1 LRLCE
6 NQTGANSPNGKL
18 LAATRNNCFSL
29 LIQRARSANRLSLFS
44 TEKHMLLALISI
56 LGYLMTILSTVVI
69 VQFILSL
76 LIAFN
81 VVSLSNNIVASIWH
95 ALNMILD
102 PFLKPIRKIMPDT
115 GMIDFSPMVL
125 LIGLR
130 ILQMLLMGLA
140 NDIAAAGM

>member
-1 LRLCE
+1 
-6 NQTGANSPNGKL
+6 
-18 LAATRNNCFSL
+18 
-29 LIQRARSANRLSLFS
+29 
-44 TEKHMLLALISI
+44 MLLALISI

-81 VVSLSNNIVASIWH
+81 VVSLSNNIVGSIWH

-102 PFLKPIRKIMPDT
+102 PFLRPIRRIMPDT

-140 NDIAAAGM
+140 NDLAMGGL

>member
-1 LRLCE
+1 
-6 NQTGANSPNGKL
+6 
-18 LAATRNNCFSL
+18 
-29 LIQRARSANRLSLFS
+29 
-44 TEKHMLLALISI
+44 MLLALISI
-56 LGYLMTILSTVVI
+56 IGYLATILSTVVI

-81 VVSLSNNIVASIWH
+81 VVSLSNNIVAAIWE
-95 ALNMILD
+95 ALNKILD

-130 ILQMLLMGLA
+130 IVQMLLTGLA
-140 NDIAAAGM
+140 NDLASGGL

>member
-1 LRLCE
+1 
-6 NQTGANSPNGKL
+6 
-18 LAATRNNCFSL
+18 
-29 LIQRARSANRLSLFS
+29 
-44 TEKHMLLALISI
+44 MLLALVSI
-56 LGYLMTILSTVVI
+56 IGYLATILSTIVI

-81 VVSLSNNIVASIWH
+81 VVSLSNNIVAAIWE
-95 ALNMILD
+95 ALNKILD

-130 ILQMLLMGLA
+130 VLQMLLMGLA
-140 NDIAAAGM
+140 SDIASGGL

>member
-1 LRLCE
+1 
-6 NQTGANSPNGKL
+6 
-18 LAATRNNCFSL
+18 
-29 LIQRARSANRLSLFS
+29 
-44 TEKHMLLALISI
+44 MLLALVSI
-56 LGYLMTILSTVVI
+56 IGYLATILSTVVI

-81 VVSLSNNIVASIWH
+81 VVSLSNNIVAAIWE
-95 ALNMILD
+95 ALNKILD

-130 ILQMLLMGLA
+130 VLQMLLMGLA
-140 NDIAAAGM
+140 SDIASGGL

>member
-1 LRLCE
+1 
-6 NQTGANSPNGKL
+6 
-18 LAATRNNCFSL
+18 
-29 LIQRARSANRLSLFS
+29 
-44 TEKHMLLALISI
+44 MLLALVSI
-56 LGYLMTILSTVVI
+56 IGYLATILSTVVI

-81 VVSLSNNIVASIWH
+81 VVSLSNNIVAAIWE
-95 ALNMILD
+95 ALNKILD

-130 ILQMLLMGLA
+130 IFQMLLMGLA
-140 NDIAAAGM
+140 NDLASGGL

>member
-1 LRLCE
+1 
-6 NQTGANSPNGKL
+6 
-18 LAATRNNCFSL
+18 
-29 LIQRARSANRLSLFS
+29 
-44 TEKHMLLALISI
+44 MLLALVSI
-56 LGYLMTILSTVVI
+56 IGYLATILSTVVI

-81 VVSLSNNIVASIWH
+81 VVSLSNNIVAAMWE
-95 ALNMILD
+95 ALNKILD

-130 ILQMLLMGLA
+130 IFQMLLMGLA
-140 NDIAAAGM
+140 NDLASGGL